1 MTTFL
6 LVISLILHAVGFY
19 FIVLLFMKF
28 QSVKHIEERQAA
40 MLAETEQSLTAYL
53 IELKD
58 ENEKLITK
66 MKHMQHSEHK
76 WKESIAPKK
85 SDASFPVEDTGFPV
99 PSYTHEDRVE
109 ISARKPE
116 PIRPQTIEEQAF
128 HLNQKGFSA
137 EEIAKQLNKGITEIE
152 LLLKFRQN

>member
-1 MTTFL
+1 MTTL
-6 LVISLILHAVGFY
+6 LLIISLILHAAGFY
-19 FIVLLFMKF
+19 FITLLFMKY
-28 QSVKHIEERQAA
+28 QSVKQIEERQAA

-58 ENEKLITK
+58 ENEKLITE
-66 MKHMQHSEHK
+66 MKDMQQSEHK

-85 SDASFPVEDTGFPV
+85 SDASFPVEEADFPV
-99 PSYTHEDRVE
+99 PSIFHEDRVE

-116 PIRPQTIEEQAF
+116 TTIEDKVF

-152 LLLKFRQN
+152 LMLKFRQN

>member
-1 MTTFL
+1 MTTL
-6 LVISLILHAVGFY
+6 LLIISLILHAAGFY
-19 FIVLLFMKF
+19 FITLLFMKY
-28 QSVKHIEERQAA
+28 QSVKQIEERQAA

-58 ENEKLITK
+58 ENEKLITE
-66 MKHMQHSEHK
+66 MKYMQQSEHK

-85 SDASFPVEDTGFPV
+85 SDASFPVEEADFPV
-99 PSYTHEDRVE
+99 PSIIHEDRVE

-116 PIRPQTIEEQAF
+116 TIRPKTIEDKVF

-152 LLLKFRQN
+152 LMLKFRQN